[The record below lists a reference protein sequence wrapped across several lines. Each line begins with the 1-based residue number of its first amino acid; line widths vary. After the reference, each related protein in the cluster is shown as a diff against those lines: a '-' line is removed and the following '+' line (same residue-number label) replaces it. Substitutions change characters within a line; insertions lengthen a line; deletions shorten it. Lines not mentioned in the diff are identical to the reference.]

1 MTSLEDWIK
10 YGDELRRPLLVNP
23 KLGEC
28 DSVVIVGGGLS
39 GMCCAYRIATKRP
52 NLKVTLIER
61 SSKLGGVIATWQDGE
76 WICDLAVNAA
86 RPHPAFWRLVDDLSL
101 SDKFTTSS
109 QKAKS
114 RWILSAGRTHKLS
127 WRTLFKLGP
136 LKLRKSLKQA
146 RQGGASVAQL
156 IPNQPIADALCLGIV
171 NDTAD
176 NVDADFLMPSLTK
189 FGNEPPLKKSKLRK
203 LIAQSYPIFIPRRGS
218 IASIEGGM
226 QVIIDVL
233 AKELS
238 SLDNVT
244 IEYNQPAKSPESVAQ
259 QYGVPIES
267 VVWAAPGLQES
278 YAESQLSIFAV
289 GYKNETVSQ
298 AKIGYGTLIPDNNIP
313 ISGILN
319 ESDIHQSK
327 RSPAGHR
334 LFRLMVPHSRWD
346 GDDQS
351 VLDCAESL
359 LGKKPV
365 LFAKIGERSI
375 PRYPPGYMSRLGQ
388 IKHDCSYVGWSVSG
402 VSITHV
408 VTEAERIAELF

>member
-52 NLKVTLIER
+52 NLKVTVIER
-61 SSKLGGVIATWQDGE
+61 SSQLGGVIATWQDGE

-114 RWILSAGRTHKLS
+114 RWILSAGKTHKLS

-146 RQGGASVAQL
+146 RQGGVPVAQL

-189 FGNEPPLKKSKLRK
+189 FGNEPPVKKSKLRK

-233 AKELS
+233 AK
-238 SLDNVT
+238 
-244 IEYNQPAKSPESVAQ
+244 K
-259 QYGVPIES
+259 
-267 VVWAAPGLQES
+267 
-278 YAESQLSIFAV
+278 
-289 GYKNETVSQ
+289 
-298 AKIGYGTLIPDNNIP
+298 
-313 ISGILN
+313 
-319 ESDIHQSK
+319 
-327 RSPAGHR
+327 
-334 LFRLMVPHSRWD
+334 
-346 GDDQS
+346 
-351 VLDCAESL
+351 
-359 LGKKPV
+359 
-365 LFAKIGERSI
+365 
-375 PRYPPGYMSRLGQ
+375 
-388 IKHDCSYVGWSVSG
+388 
-402 VSITHV
+402 
-408 VTEAERIAELF
+408 